1 MRNRSQP
8 TRQARVGQ
16 HAASGRRPP
25 GLRQNLRSARG
36 ASACGFS
43 PALQT
48 KTPHLGAAARA
59 WLISSGESACVVDIR
74 RMRTELLTH
83 RVSRFSAQPA
93 ACGAA
98 RRTQGVSVRRDV
110 RSTRDPELAGRQV
123 ASQAPSCP
131 ALLAGDKSV
140 SDCSLF
146 WLAHRRCPLR
156 RHRRFRS
163 RPNVKRDSA

>member
-36 ASACGFS
+36 ASACGFN
-43 PALQT
+43 PELQT

-74 RMRTELLTH
+74 RMPTELLTH
-83 RVSRFSAQPA
+83 RSAAFRPSRQHAAQRA
-93 ACGAA
+93 AHRVHRSGATLDQHQILSSRGGRLRRRRRLA
-98 RRTQGVSVRRDV
+98 RRCLRGISQRAIVRCSGWLIGV
-110 RSTRDPELAGRQV
+110 A
-123 ASQAPSCP
+123 
-131 ALLAGDKSV
+131 
-140 SDCSLF
+140 
-146 WLAHRRCPLR
+146 
-156 RHRRFRS
+156 RF
-163 RPNVKRDSA
+163 VGIGAFTLGQT